1 MSRRQL
7 LAMAS
12 RTLLATVFG
21 MLLASCASRP
31 LPLDDA
37 AVTYGS
43 NEPTLPAEVRAN
55 DAPPHIQAVWISGKT
70 FSGGDLVRIRVVG
83 STNIAIVEMRTF
95 SYGRAL
101 IKRDFG
107 KFGLAYHVPVL
118 PPFARFP
125 YKIGF
130 HFIARNSAGAPVEAD
145 ASIDVR

>member
-12 RTLLATVFG
+12 RMLLATAFG
-21 MLLASCASRP
+21 MLLTSCASRP

-37 AVTYGS
+37 AITYGG
-43 NEPTLPAEVRAN
+43 NQPALAADVRAN
-55 DAPPHIQAVWISGKT
+55 DAPPQIQAVWISGKT
-70 FSGGDLVRIRVVG
+70 FSGGDLVRIRVTA
-83 STNIAIVEMRTF
+83 STNVAIVEMRTF

-125 YKIGF
+125 YKIGL

>member
-1 MSRRQL
+1 
-7 LAMAS
+7 
-12 RTLLATVFG
+12 

-31 LPLDDA
+31 VPTDDA
-37 AVTYGS
+37 AVTYGG
-43 NEPTLPAEVRAN
+43 EQPRIPAEVRAN
-55 DAPPHIQAVWISGKT
+55 DAPPHVQAVWISGKT
-70 FSGGDLVRIRVVG
+70 FSGGDLVRIRVTA
-83 STNIAIVEMRTF
+83 STNVAIVEMRTF

-130 HFIARNSAGAPVEAD
+130 HFIARNSAGTPVEDD